1 MLNLY
6 KLIEILVSLQSI
18 IISTLIPIYI
28 QLPFNNLSNNNI
40 ELPIT
45 MQIPTII
52 LLTLIF
58 DRKVV
63 LKAFTIYIILGLF
76 IIPVFNQGGSVGYLL
91 TPNFGYLLGIY
102 PLIIIIDKLN
112 KRNTINI
119 SNFLLNGLFA
129 ICAMHLTGIFYNFI
143 QTISYNKFNIFLYNL
158 GRYSFGKIGYHLL
171 MLIPL
176 MLLIRPIKYFKYYK
190 Q

>member
-6 KLIEILVSLQSI
+6 KLIEILITLQSI
-18 IISTLIPIYI
+18 IISTL
-28 QLPFNNLSNNNI
+28 LPFYIPLPFKNLSNNSF

-63 LKAFTIYIILGLF
+63 SKAFTIYIILGLF
-76 IIPVFNQGGSVGYLL
+76 LFPVFDHGGSVGYLL

-112 KRNTINI
+112 NRNKISIAKFLINGFFGI
-119 SNFLLNGLFA
+119 
-129 ICAMHLTGIFYNFI
+129 ITMHLTGISYNLM
-143 QTISYNKFNIFLYNL
+143 QTIFYNKFTIFFYNL
-158 GRYSFGKIGYHLL
+158 GRYSFGKIGYHLI

-176 MLLIRPIKYFKYYK
+176 MLLIRPL
-190 Q
+190 